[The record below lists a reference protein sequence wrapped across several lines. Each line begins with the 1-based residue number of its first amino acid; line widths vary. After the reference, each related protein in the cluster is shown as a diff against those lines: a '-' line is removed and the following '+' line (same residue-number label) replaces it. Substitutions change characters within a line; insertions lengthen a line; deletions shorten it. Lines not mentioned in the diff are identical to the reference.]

1 MAPPPPRASM
11 RPSSARK
18 AGRAARS
25 ERERSDRSL
34 RSSLRVYF
42 YPARANLRPL
52 WDAHRQYSVLETRG
66 DPVGFKLT
74 AQDKSPPVLRGLQ
87 VRIKCGHPR
96 RHIELHIAFD
106 EQLVVVGLDIEPVLG
121 HARHF
126 RLHRN
131 LIRVL
136 EDINRRKHWRFLC
149 AWFPLINCDALA
161 RR

>member
-1 MAPPPPRASM
+1 MSAPL
-11 RPSSARK
+11 PSRDTGERDERK
-18 AGRAARS
+18 NGGFLNAQPTVAHRAARS

-42 YPARANLRPL
+42 YPARAKLRPL

-136 EDINRRKHWRFLC
+136 EDI
-149 AWFPLINCDALA
+149 
-161 RR
+161 